1 MSRLFA
7 TDHFDDGA
15 LPISSAPSY
24 FKMFEQVIARLPHSV
39 IEQAA
44 EELLLAYEQNRTIFL
59 FGNGGS
65 AALAS
70 HFACDLGKG
79 TIITSGEPQRRFRV
93 MALTDNLP
101 LLTAWA
107 NDSSYEDV
115 FAQQLQNFVE
125 PGDVVFAISG
135 SGNSANVLRALEVAR
150 KAGTFNIG
158 LTGYRGGKMKNLCDL
173 CIVIPSANMQIIED
187 LHLSVTHAI
196 FSVVRHRL
204 NQKKRSEFVVGASS
218 AD

>member
-1 MSRLFA
+1 MTRLFTA
-7 TDHFDDGA
+7 DGREGSA
-15 LPISSAPSY
+15 LQISSAPRY
-24 FKMFEQVIARLPHSV
+24 FRMFEQVIARLPHST

-44 EELLLAYEQNRTIFL
+44 AELLVAYEQNRTIFL

-79 TIITSGEPQRRFRV
+79 TVRNGERRKRFRV
-93 MALTDNLP
+93 LALTDNLP

-107 NDSSYEDV
+107 NDSCYEDV
-115 FAQQLQNFVE
+115 FAEQLRNFVE
-125 PGDVVFAISG
+125 PGDVAFAISG
-135 SGNSANVLRALEVAR
+135 SGNSANILRALEVAR
-150 KAGTFNIG
+150 EAGAVNIG
-158 LTGYRGGKMKNLCDL
+158 LTGFCGGKMKSLCSP
-173 CIVIPSANMQIIED
+173 CIVIPSENMQIIED

-196 FSVVRHRL
+196 FSVVRHKL
-204 NQKKRSEFVVGASS
+204 NQSRPSEFVLGASS

>member
-7 TDHFDDGA
+7 TDYFDDGA
-15 LPISSAPSY
+15 LRISSAPSY
-24 FKMFEQVIARLPHSV
+24 FKVFEQVIARLPHSM

-44 EELLLAYEQNRTIFL
+44 EELLVAYEQNRTIFL

-79 TIITSGEPQRRFRV
+79 TITGGEPQKRFRV
-93 MALTDNLP
+93 LALTDNLP

-125 PGDVVFAISG
+125 PGDIVFAISG

-150 KAGTFNIG
+150 KAGAFNIG
-158 LTGYRGGKMKNLCDL
+158 LTGYRGGKMKNLCNL
-173 CIVIPSANMQIIED
+173 CIVIPSENMQIIED
-187 LHLSVTHAI
+187 LHLSVSHAI